1 MVGGALLDRRLGDA
15 DRTGD
20 SRPAAGGSRG
30 PAARADLEPRGGPQS
45 AGALVH
51 HPGRCRPHG
60 VGAGRGTRPDPAHER
75 EDAGVTVRLIDATR
89 RWFLGLLAA
98 ALLTLPAAAQ
108 PQPALPHSDL
118 VIETAKGPQHFTV
131 ELASSDE
138 SRARGLML
146 RQRMA
151 PDRSEERRVGK
162 ECVSTC
168 RSQGS
173 SYT

>member
-1 MVGGALLDRRLGDA
+1 MVGGALLDRRLGDT
-15 DRTGD
+15 DRAGD

-45 AGALVH
+45 AGARVH
-51 HPGRCRPHG
+51 HPGGQRPAG
-60 VGAGRGTRPDPAHER
+60 AGAGRSSRPDPAHER

-118 VIETAKGPQHFTV
+118 VIETDRKSVV
-131 ELASSDE
+131 EGKSVSVRVSPGRRRLIKKTKTLTHQE
-138 SRARGLML
+138 AR
-146 RQRMA
+146 
-151 PDRSEERRVGK
+151 
-162 ECVSTC
+162 
-168 RSQGS
+168 
-173 SYT
+173 